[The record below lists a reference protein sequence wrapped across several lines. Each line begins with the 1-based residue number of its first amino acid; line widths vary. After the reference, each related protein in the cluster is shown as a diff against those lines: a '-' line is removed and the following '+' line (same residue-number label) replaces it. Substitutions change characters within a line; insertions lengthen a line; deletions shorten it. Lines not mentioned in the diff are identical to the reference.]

1 MQNIKLRFVTCGDL
15 VSALIRDKTFC
26 AYSHVEFVLNDGTT
40 LGAHA
45 EGGVAIRPANY
56 DNFTKIAVFNVPVAT
71 DEVKASILAFA
82 MAQVGKPYDF
92 GAIAG
97 LVLNR
102 DWRNTSKWFCSEL
115 VAAAFEQGQPLLR
128 VADSVDRITPRDV
141 LLSLCLV
148 EA

>member
-102 DWRNTSKWFCSEL
+102 DWRNTSKSWWQRRSSRVNRCC
-115 VAAAFEQGQPLLR
+115 GLLTAWTGLR
-128 VADSVDRITPRDV
+128 RGMCCCRFA
-141 LLSLCLV
+141 
-148 EA
+148 